1 MGERDL
7 AEARGGLEEAM
18 RDRAN
23 MEKNVKMSQAM
34 IVEANQ
40 KMDEL
45 ARALNESDST
55 KKKLQVESQD
65 LTRQIE
71 ETENAIGA
79 LQKNKIS
86 LTTQL
91 EDTKRLGDGEAR
103 DRAALLTKYKNLMT
117 EAENLRMR
125 IDEENE
131 KKNDALK
138 ALSKAQAEIQLWKSK
153 FEVEALGRIDELE
166 GGRNKLA
173 SRVQEAEE
181 HIDALNSKIASAEKS
196 KSRMD
201 AELEEVGMEYE
212 RTHAAAMITEKR
224 GRNFDK
230 VVGEWKAK
238 ADDLMSELDAC
249 NSECRNFNAERFRL
263 KAAFDEANEQLD
275 IVRREN
281 KNLADEVKD
290 LLDQLGDGGR
300 SIHELDKQRRRL
312 EAEKKELQAALEEAE
327 SALEAEENKVLRAQL
342 ELGQVKQE
350 IDRRIAEKEEEFN
363 NTRKNHAR
371 AMESMQASMETEQR
385 AKAETLRLKK
395 KLEGQINE
403 LEIALD
409 HANKANK
416 RYQGQLREAEVH
428 YEEAARLRQEMSEK
442 ASLAERRSNALQGE
456 MEEARALLDSAERG
470 KRQTESELTEAR
482 MAVNEMN
489 NVNSRA
495 AADKRRLEGAVHTL
509 QAEIDDMLHQAKAS
523 EEKAKKAMVDAA
535 RLADELRAEQD
546 HVSVQSKSKRSLE
559 TTMADMENRL
569 ADANESAMKGG
580 KAAMAKLES
589 RIRELEI
596 ELGSV
601 QARTADNM
609 KGHQKAER
617 KIKELAFQ
625 NDEDKKNQVA
635 MSDLAGKLQSK
646 IKTYKKQIEEA
657 EEIAALNLA
666 KFRKAQQELEET
678 EDRARLSE
686 TALR

>member
-1 MGERDL
+1 M
-7 AEARGGLEEAM
+7 
-18 RDRAN
+18 
-23 MEKNVKMSQAM
+23 
-34 IVEANQ
+34 
-40 KMDEL
+40 
-45 ARALNESDST
+45 
-55 KKKLQVESQD
+55 
-65 LTRQIE
+65 
-71 ETENAIGA
+71 
-79 LQKNKIS
+79 
-86 LTTQL
+86 
-91 EDTKRLGDGEAR
+91 
-103 DRAALLTKYKNLMT
+103 
-117 EAENLRMR
+117 
-125 IDEENE
+125 
-131 KKNDALK
+131 
-138 ALSKAQAEIQLWKSK
+138 
-153 FEVEALGRIDELE
+153 
-166 GGRNKLA
+166 
-173 SRVQEAEE
+173 
-181 HIDALNSKIASAEKS
+181 
-196 KSRMD
+196 
-201 AELEEVGMEYE
+201 
-212 RTHAAAMITEKR
+212 
-224 GRNFDK
+224 
-230 VVGEWKAK
+230 
-238 ADDLMSELDAC
+238 
-249 NSECRNFNAERFRL
+249 
-263 KAAFDEANEQLD
+263 
-275 IVRREN
+275 
-281 KNLADEVKD
+281 
-290 LLDQLGDGGR
+290 GR
-300 SIHELDKQRRRL
+300 SIHELDKQRRRM
-312 EAEKKELQAALEEAE
+312 ESEKEELQSALEEAE
-327 SALEAEENKVLRAQL
+327 GALEAEENKVLRAQL
-342 ELGQVKQE
+342 ELGQVRQE
-350 IDRRIAEKEEEFN
+350 IDRKIAEKDEEFN

-371 AMESMQASMETEQR
+371 AMESMQASLETEQK
-385 AKAETLRLKK
+385 AKAEGLRVKK
-395 KLEGQINE
+395 KLEGDINE
-403 LEIALD
+403 FEIALD
-409 HANKANK
+409 HANKANNEALKSIK

-428 YEEAARLRQEMSEK
+428 YEEAARLRQDMSEK

-523 EEKAKKAMVDAA
+523 EEKAKKA
-535 RLADELRAEQD
+535 
-546 HVSVQSKSKRSLE
+546 LE